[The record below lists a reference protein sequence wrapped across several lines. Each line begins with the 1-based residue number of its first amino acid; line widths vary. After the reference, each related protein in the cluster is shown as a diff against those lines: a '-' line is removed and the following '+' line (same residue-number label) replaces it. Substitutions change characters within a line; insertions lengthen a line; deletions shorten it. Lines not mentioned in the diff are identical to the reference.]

1 MVDVLISGVSFWAVG
16 WGFSY
21 GRSTN
26 SFLGVTEFFGIGM
39 DPNLYPL
46 WFFQYVFAATAATI
60 VSGAVAERVEFFGYI
75 VFSIFITGIKLDII
89 NLVNIRLFTDDFYK
103 KLYLIRFIC
112 FSICVSDC
120 GSLGME

>member
-1 MVDVLISGVSFWAVG
+1 MNILTKNMVDVLISGVSFWAVG

-26 SFLGVTEFFGIGM
+26 GFLGVNEFFGIGL

-60 VSGAVAERVEFFGYI
+60 VSGAVAERIEFFAYF
-75 VFSIFITGIKLDII
+75 VFSIFITGTMLNVI
-89 NLVNIRLFTDDFYK
+89 NYVNFRLIT
-103 KLYLIRFIC
+103 I
-112 FSICVSDC
+112 SSH
-120 GSLGME
+120 